1 MVRPASMYLTL
12 SSATLLAAGCGG
24 GGGGSEPPPG
34 DMTTVSKT
42 ATASGD
48 AQNGT
53 VGQPLASPLQV
64 IVTQNGTAASGVS
77 VAWSTSI
84 TGGTLTPPTA
94 STNADGVASSAWL
107 LGNAAGAQTARAT
120 VTGAAGSPV
129 TFNATA
135 AAGAAATLA
144 DAGGNGQTGEINTQ
158 LALPL
163 RARVTDLFGNPI
175 AGTSVNWT
183 VDAGDATT
191 SAPTAASDATGISQV
206 TVQLGPTAGPITIVA
221 ESGVLTGSPLTFT
234 ETSVP
239 PAPTPTSISI
249 TVGNDFFS
257 SNRNQS
263 TSPAVDTVAVGG
275 EATWTWVSTGTVTHN
290 VTPTG
295 SPILTGSG
303 NQQQPFSHSFTFT
316 APGTY
321 RYYCSLHAISTAT
334 TGMVGRIVVQ

>member
-1 MVRPASMYLTL
+1 MVRPASLYLTL
-12 SSATLLAAGCGG
+12 FSATLLAAGCGG
-24 GGGGSEPPPG
+24 DGGGSEPPPG

-42 ATASGD
+42 SGD
-48 AQNGT
+48 AQNGV
-53 VGQPLASPLQV
+53 VGQSLASPLQV
-64 IVTQNGTAASGVS
+64 TVTQNGTAASGVS

-84 TGGTLTPPTA
+84 AGGTLTPPTS
-94 STNADGVASSAWL
+94 STDADGVASSTWL

-135 AAGAAATLA
+135 AAGAAAILA

-163 RARVTDLFGNPI
+163 RAKVTDLFGNPV

-221 ESGVLTGSPLTFT
+221 ESGALSGSPLTFT

-239 PAPTPTSISI
+239 PAPTPTSIGI
-249 TVGNDFFS
+249 TVGNDFFR

-263 TSPAVDTVAVGG
+263 TSPAVDTVAAGG
-275 EATWTWVSTGTVTHN
+275 EVTWTWVSTGVVAHN
-290 VTPTG
+290 VTSTGTPTFT
-295 SPILTGSG
+295 SSATV
-303 NQQQPFSHSFTFT
+303 QQPASHSFTFT
-316 APGTY
+316 VPGTY
-321 RYYCSLHAISTAT
+321 RYYCSVHAAPTAT

>member
-12 SSATLLAAGCGG
+12 FSATLLAAGCGG

-144 DAGGNGQTGEINTQ
+144 DAGGNNQTGPINTQ
-158 LALPL
+158 LDLPL
-163 RARVTDLFGNPI
+163 KARVTDLFGNVV
-175 AGTSVNWT
+175 AGTSVGWT
-183 VDAGDATT
+183 VATGDATT
-191 SAPTAASDATGISQV
+191 SVPAAASDGAGISQV

-221 ESGVLTGSPLTFT
+221 ESGLLSGSPLTFT
-234 ETSVP
+234 ATSVAA
-239 PAPTPTSISI
+239 APVPTSIGI
-249 TVGNDFFS
+249 TVGNDFFR
-257 SNRNQS
+257 SNQNQS
-263 TSPAVDTVAVGG
+263 SPAVDELAVGG
-275 EATWTWVSTGTVTHN
+275 TATWTWVNTGVVPHN
-290 VTPTG
+290 VTSAPG
-295 SPILTGSG
+295 PPSFSPNSTTKAA
-303 NQQQPFSHSFTFT
+303 PATHVVTFN

-321 RYYCSLHAISTAT
+321 LYFCTLHGTAT
-334 TGMVGRIVVQ
+334 TGMMGQIVVR